1 MRCGGVK
8 IHQED
13 AITITERVYAST
25 RGVCS
30 SSNIAPMTHHL
41 VTGNY
46 PSPVQGDVRRG
57 VAQLARHEEVH
68 GSGVV

>member
-1 MRCGGVK
+1 MSYRGVK

-13 AITITERVYAST
+13 STAITERVYAST

-30 SSNIAPMTHHL
+30 SSSIAPLAHL